1 MRQFKIQKNL
11 TNRSEISIEKYFN
24 DVKKQKTITPEEEV
38 ELALRIKKGD
48 KVALE
53 KLVNANLKFVI
64 SVAKQ
69 YQNSGMEFG
78 DLINEGNLG
87 LIKAAEKF
95 DETKGFKFISFA
107 VWWIRQSIIEAISN
121 KKRMIRIPSNKN
133 LLSSKY
139 SRALS
144 SLAQNLEREP
154 SVEEVCDFMEISQT
168 EALSLCEISFG
179 TVSMDKPISSEE
191 GSSTLSDL
199 MSDDMFESPENN
211 LINES
216 LQKDID
222 RALEILTKKESYVIK
237 SLFGIGCKIKNKEDL
252 AKEMCFTEE
261 RIRQLGSLAQKKIAN
276 SDKAKKLLLKYI

>member
-48 KVALE
+48 KLALE

-154 SVEEVCDFMEISQT
+154 SV
-168 EALSLCEISFG
+168 
-179 TVSMDKPISSEE
+179 
-191 GSSTLSDL
+191 
-199 MSDDMFESPENN
+199 
-211 LINES
+211 
-216 LQKDID
+216 
-222 RALEILTKKESYVIK
+222 
-237 SLFGIGCKIKNKEDL
+237 
-252 AKEMCFTEE
+252 
-261 RIRQLGSLAQKKIAN
+261 
-276 SDKAKKLLLKYI
+276 